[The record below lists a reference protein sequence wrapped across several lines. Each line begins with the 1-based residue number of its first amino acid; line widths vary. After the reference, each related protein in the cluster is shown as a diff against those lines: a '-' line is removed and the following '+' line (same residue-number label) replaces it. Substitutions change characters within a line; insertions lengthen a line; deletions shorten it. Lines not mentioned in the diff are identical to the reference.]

1 MRNGIKVI
9 LGQQDQ
15 DNMKEFSKAVCEKIG
30 YYVYILKDPRTS
42 TIFYVGKGTGSRV
55 FQHVEGAL
63 VSPLMSD
70 KLNLIR
76 EIHNEGFSVEHYIL
90 RHGLTQEQS
99 FEIESACI
107 DLLGLDYLT
116 NAVKGHNSWERGLKT
131 VNEINQHYDAKII
144 EIIEPTIII
153 NINKLYK
160 RFMTDDELYLV
171 TKQAWKLGSK
181 KNRANYVV
189 ASYKGLARE
198 VYKIDN
204 WYLIGNRSGFNGK
217 LAEEEVRRKY
227 KDQSL
232 ENYIKKGNQ
241 NPIKYTF

>member
-1 MRNGIKVI
+1 
-9 LGQQDQ
+9 
-15 DNMKEFSKAVCEKIG
+15 MKEFSKAVCEKIG

-63 VSPLMSD
+63 LSPLMSD

-76 EIHNEGFSVEHYIL
+76 EIHNEGFTVEHYIL
-90 RHGLTQEQS
+90 RHELTQDQS
-99 FEIESACI
+99 YEIESACI

-144 EIIEPTIII
+144 EIVEPTIII

-160 RFMTDDELYLV
+160 RFMTNDELYEV
-171 TKQAWKLGSK
+171 TKQAWKLGTK
-181 KNRANYVV
+181 KNQANYVV
-189 ASYKGLARE
+189 ASYRGLVRE
-198 VYKIDN
+198 VYEIEN
-204 WYLIGNRSGFNGK
+204 WYKVNDRWGFNGK
-217 LAEEEVRRKY
+217 VANKEIVDKY
-227 KDQSL
+227 KDNSL

-241 NPIKYTF
+241 NPIRYTF

>member
-1 MRNGIKVI
+1 
-9 LGQQDQ
+9 
-15 DNMKEFSKAVCEKIG
+15 MKEFSKAVCEKIG

-63 VSPLMSD
+63 LSPLMSD

-76 EIHNEGFSVEHYIL
+76 EIHNEGLTVKHYIL
-90 RHGLTQEQS
+90 RHGLTQDQS

-116 NAVKGHNSWERGLKT
+116 NEVKGHNSWERGLKT

-144 EIIEPTIII
+144 EIVEPTIII

-160 RFMTDDELYLV
+160 RFMTDDELYAV
-171 TKQAWKLGSK
+171 TKQAWKLGTK
-181 KNRANYVV
+181 KNQANYVV
-189 ASYKGLARE
+189 ASYRGLVRE

-204 WYLIGNRSGFNGK
+204 WYSIGNRSGFNGK
-217 LAEEEVRRKY
+217 IAEEDVRTKY

>member
-1 MRNGIKVI
+1 
-9 LGQQDQ
+9 
-15 DNMKEFSKAVCEKIG
+15 MKEFSKAVCEKIG

-63 VSPLMSD
+63 LSPLMSD

-76 EIHNEGFSVEHYIL
+76 EIHNEGFTVEHYIL
-90 RHGLTQEQS
+90 RHGLTQDQS
-99 FEIESACI
+99 YEIESACI

-144 EIIEPTIII
+144 EIVEPTIII

-160 RFMTDDELYLV
+160 RFMTDYELYEV
-171 TKQAWKLGSK
+171 TKQAWKLGTK
-181 KNRANYVV
+181 KNQANYVV
-189 ASYKGLARE
+189 ASYRGLVRE

-204 WYLIGNRSGFNGK
+204 WYSIGNRSGFNGII
-217 LAEEEVRRKY
+217 ADEEIRGKY

>member
-1 MRNGIKVI
+1 
-9 LGQQDQ
+9 
-15 DNMKEFSKAVCEKIG
+15 MKEFSKAVCEKIG

-63 VSPLMSD
+63 LSPLMSD

-76 EIHNEGFSVEHYIL
+76 EIHNEGFTVEHYIL
-90 RHGLTQEQS
+90 RHGLTQDQS
-99 FEIESACI
+99 YEIESACI

-144 EIIEPTIII
+144 EIVEPTIII

-160 RFMTDDELYLV
+160 RFMTDDELYEV
-171 TKQAWKLGSK
+171 TKQAWKLGTK
-181 KNRANYVV
+181 KNQANYVV
-189 ASYKGLARE
+189 ASYRGLVRE

-204 WYLIGNRSGFNGK
+204 WYSIGNRSGFNGII
-217 LAEEEVRRKY
+217 AEEEIRGKY

-241 NPIKYTF
+241 NPIKYTY

>member
-1 MRNGIKVI
+1 
-9 LGQQDQ
+9 
-15 DNMKEFSKAVCEKIG
+15 MKEFSKAVCEKIG

-63 VSPLMSD
+63 LSPLMSD

-76 EIHNEGFSVEHYIL
+76 EIHNEGFTVEHYIL
-90 RHGLTQEQS
+90 RHGLTQDQS
-99 FEIESACI
+99 YEIESACI

-144 EIIEPTIII
+144 EIVEPTIII

-160 RFMTDDELYLV
+160 RFMTDDELYEV
-171 TKQAWKLGSK
+171 TKQAWKLGTK
-181 KNRANYVV
+181 KNQANYVV
-189 ASYKGLARE
+189 ASYRGLVRE

-204 WYLIGNRSGFNGK
+204 WYSIGNRSGFNGII
-217 LAEEEVRRKY
+217 AEEEIRGKY

>member
-1 MRNGIKVI
+1 
-9 LGQQDQ
+9 
-15 DNMKEFSKAVCEKIG
+15 MKEFSQVVCEKIG

-42 TIFYVGKGTGSRV
+42 TIFYIGKGTGSRV
-55 FQHVEGAL
+55 FQHVECAL
-63 VSPLMSD
+63 ISPLMSD

-76 EIHNEGFSVEHYIL
+76 EIHYEGFSVEHYIL
-90 RHGLTQEQS
+90 RHGLTQDQS
-99 FEIESACI
+99 LEIESSCI

-116 NAVKGHNSWERGLKT
+116 NAVKGHNCWERGLKT
-131 VNEINQHYDAKII
+131 VNEINQHYDARII

-160 RFMTDDELYLV
+160 RFMTDDELYEV
-171 TKQAWKLGSK
+171 TKQAWKLGTK
-181 KNRANYVV
+181 KNQANYVV
-189 ASYKGLARE
+189 ASYRGLVRE

-204 WYLIGNRSGFNGK
+204 WYSIGNRSGFNGK
-217 LAEEEVRRKY
+217 IAEEEVRTKY

>member
-1 MRNGIKVI
+1 MKV
-9 LGQQDQ
+9 
-15 DNMKEFSKAVCEKIG
+15 FSKAVCEKIG

-144 EIIEPTIII
+144 EIIEPTIINAPAI
-153 NINKLYK
+153 TCPARPVKI
-160 RFMTDDELYLV
+160 
-171 TKQAWKLGSK
+171 
-181 KNRANYVV
+181 V
-189 ASYKGLARE
+189 ASFKSLPRVHKKARKNE
-198 VYKIDN
+198 P
-204 WYLIGNRSGFNGK
+204 L
-217 LAEEEVRRKY
+217 
-227 KDQSL
+227 
-232 ENYIKKGNQ
+232 
-241 NPIKYTF
+241 